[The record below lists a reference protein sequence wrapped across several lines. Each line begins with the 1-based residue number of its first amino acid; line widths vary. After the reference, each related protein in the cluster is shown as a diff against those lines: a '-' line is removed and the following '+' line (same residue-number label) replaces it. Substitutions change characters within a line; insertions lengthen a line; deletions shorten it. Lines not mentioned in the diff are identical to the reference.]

1 MWTVYRRGIIGGIE
15 RSLHAELKPDGADS
29 KRIKKV
35 FNDYSWIRRSTRS
48 LTVTRLGRSQSVGA
62 DRSLAVARL
71 DLSLSLDSLSCG
83 HSTRSLWLLV
93 MDSSLAVTQQII
105 LLQSLGSI
113 SHSHSTR
120 SLAVTRSFCR
130 HSAVTRGHSRSLAVT
145 RLALSQSSHS
155 RSLDS
160 LSRSRVTRGHST
172 RSLAVTRLAL
182 SQSLDR
188 YVVTRWSLAVN
199 RLAVTR
205 LALLQSSHSRSLDSL
220 SCGHSTRSLTFTR
233 SFCRHSTILSSL
245 GGYSWSL
252 ESLSHGHSTRSLS
265 VESLAVTQLAL
276 SLSLDSLSRSHL
288 IIMSSLYRSVVTRP
302 FCHHSTVLSS
312 LDRSVVTR
320 PFCRHSAQIIL
331 SQSLGSISR
340 SHWTRSLAVTQ
351 LALCCYSSR
360 LALSQSLGSDRS
372 LAVTRIARNL
382 SIDTSSMATSFGG
395 SEHCPRR
402 SFAQPSRSK
411 KSDQNQKYVDDSSPE
426 MVRL

>member
-1 MWTVYRRGIIGGIE
+1 
-15 RSLHAELKPDGADS
+15 H
-29 KRIKKV
+29 
-35 FNDYSWIRRSTRS
+35 
-48 LTVTRLGRSQSVGA
+48 
-62 DRSLAVARL
+62 SLAVARL
-71 DLSLSLDSLSCG
+71 DLSRSLDSVARSQSAQIVLS
-83 HSTRSLWLLV
+83 
-93 MDSSLAVTQQII
+93 
-105 LLQSLGSI
+105 QSLDSI
-113 SHSHSTR
+113 SRCHSTR
-120 SLAVTRSFCR
+120 SLAVTRRALCGYS
-130 HSAVTRGHSRSLAVT
+130 SWIALSQLLSRSFSCSRLDRSLTVT
-145 RLALSQSSHS
+145 RLALSQSLDRSVVTQRSLAVTRGHS

-160 LSRSRVTRGHST
+160 LSRSR
-172 RSLAVTRLAL
+172 
-182 SQSLDR
+182 
-188 YVVTRWSLAVN
+188 
-199 RLAVTR
+199 
-205 LALLQSSHSRSLDSL
+205 SSHSRSLDSL

-360 LALSQSLGSDRS
+360 LALS
-372 LAVTRIARNL
+372 
-382 SIDTSSMATSFGG
+382 
-395 SEHCPRR
+395 
-402 SFAQPSRSK
+402 
-411 KSDQNQKYVDDSSPE
+411 
-426 MVRL
+426 